1 MLYTYYNYN
10 LDKFKYNINKNIFDK
25 ILKFSKIKIDS
36 LFNKFNE
43 KNQLIMISSLC
54 IYLLYNGLNIENI
67 NNIDPFL
74 NQLSINN
81 NENFYAIVNLI
92 LPYLDDKNNS
102 FNQKNI
108 KSYKDLVEKEFNKKS
123 LFKLF
128 L

>member
-1 MLYTYYNYN
+1 
-10 LDKFKYNINKNIFDK
+10 
-25 ILKFSKIKIDS
+25 
-36 LFNKFNE
+36 
-43 KNQLIMISSLC
+43 MISSLC

-108 KSYKDLVEKEFNKKS
+108 KSYKDLVENEFKGKKS